1 MAEEWTVVGRRRA
14 ARICRSK
21 SAFPSGLLPPQ
32 AEECDTALVLLRLKR
47 SIARVQGSAF
57 FRRFLR
63 QVQSAPVCDL
73 LSRAKLTLCSKLLHG
88 RLQGLQE
95 DGDLHHNLGLPRDV
109 PPEGSA
115 ERVMKGCSRSSLSAS
130 LPLES
135 LVAENAEDIALA
147 SLLCAVEVLVCDHSQ
162 NVLEASIDSL
172 KSISGTSVSA
182 TECQCTIG
190 CGCGFACSTSDLEGH
205 TERGCLDVV
214 LYGLGSI
221 AYSEASRCQLALILL
236 LKERFSWVGII
247 EVYDPVLSHSECTVI
262 KELGCLPVAL
272 NEKGRRPIAGP
283 TLFYMPH
290 CEGWLYDNLLQANW
304 APCAF
309 RQIVILGN
317 SFKAYQ
323 EIWSSP
329 VGRKSPRPSY
339 LLQYQQLAKE
349 VPLEATP
356 SSDPPGFNN
365 MSWHFYDLCSNL

>member
-1 MAEEWTVVGRRRA
+1 MADEEWTVVGRRRA
-14 ARICRSK
+14 ARIRRSK
-21 SAFPSGLLPPQ
+21 GVFPSGLPSPQ
-32 AEECDTALVLLRLKR
+32 AEECDTAHVLLRLKR
-47 SIARVQGSAF
+47 SIARVQGSSF
-57 FRRFLR
+57 FQRFLL
-63 QVQSAPVCDL
+63 QLQSAPVCDL
-73 LSRAKLTLCSKLLHG
+73 LSRAVLTLCSKRPHG
-88 RLQGLQE
+88 LE
-95 DGDLHHNLGLPRDV
+95 DDGDLNHNLGLPRDV

-115 ERVMKGCSRSSLSAS
+115 ERFMKGCSRSSPNAS

-162 NVLEASIDSL
+162 NVLEATIESL
-172 KSISGTSVSA
+172 KSMSGTSVSA

-190 CGCGFACSTSDLEGH
+190 CACGCGFACSTSALEGH

-262 KELGCLPVAL
+262 KELGCLPLAL

-304 APCAF
+304 APCAL

-349 VPLEATP
+349 VPLEAT
-356 SSDPPGFNN
+356 SCSDLPGFNN
-365 MSWHFYDLCSNL
+365 MSWHFYELCSNL